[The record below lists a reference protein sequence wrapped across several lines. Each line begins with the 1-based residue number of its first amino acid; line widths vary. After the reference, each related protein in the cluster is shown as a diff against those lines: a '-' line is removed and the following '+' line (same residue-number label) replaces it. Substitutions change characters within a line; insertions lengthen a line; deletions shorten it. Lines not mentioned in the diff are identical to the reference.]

1 MEKAGGGSMSMN
13 ERIHQGQ
20 SVAMAGV
27 LLNNAEA
34 AMVITHG
41 RGGTN
46 HQALAL
52 VDHIGMD
59 GFAYLA
65 PQAYQNSW
73 YPHSFMAPMES
84 NQPYLDSAL
93 QAIDDAVTQIID
105 AGIATEKI
113 MLLGFSQGACL
124 SLEYVARNA
133 KRFGGVVGLSGG
145 LIGPEGTPRDYA
157 GSLDGTPV
165 FLGCSDVDF
174 HIPLARV
181 HESAQVL
188 KELGG
193 DVEERIYEGMGHTIN
208 NDELDY
214 VRHMMA
220 KVVAE

>member
-1 MEKAGGGSMSMN
+1 MSAN
-13 ERIHQGQ
+13 ERIHQAQ

-52 VDHIGMD
+52 VDHIGTD

-93 QAIDDAVTQIID
+93 QAIDDAVTQIVD

-113 MLLGFSQGACL
+113 MLLGFSQGGCL
-124 SLEYVARNA
+124 SLEYGARNA

-174 HIPLARV
+174 HTPLERV

-188 KELGG
+188 TKLGG

-214 VRHMMA
+214 VRQMMA
-220 KVVAE
+220 TVIKG

>member
-1 MEKAGGGSMSMN
+1 MSAN
-13 ERIHQGQ
+13 ERIHQAQ

-52 VDHIGMD
+52 VDHIGTD

-84 NQPYLDSAL
+84 NQPYLNSAL
-93 QAIDDAVTQIID
+93 QAIDDAVTQIVD

-113 MLLGFSQGACL
+113 MLLGFSQGGCL
-124 SLEYVARNA
+124 SLEYVVRNA

-174 HIPLARV
+174 HIPLERV

-188 KELGG
+188 TKLGG

-214 VRHMMA
+214 VRVMMA
-220 KVVAE
+220 TVIKD